1 MELVRIAAVERWR
14 AADSAT
20 ACMYRYHEQDDVS
33 HALGDVL
40 PLASAHDSQRTR
52 RREGRRTRT

>member
-1 MELVRIAAVERWR
+1 MMSHPMALAKIAAVERWR

-40 PLASAHDSQRTR
+40 PLVSGA
-52 RREGRRTRT
+52 